1 MSNFEQSIEV
11 NVPVRTTYNQWTQF
25 ETFPY
30 FMEGVKKVEQ
40 ISDTRLRWQA
50 EIAGREQEWD
60 AEITEQTPDQ
70 RIAWTSISGAKH
82 AGVVTFH
89 HLSDDVTRVMLQIDY
104 DPEGFLENVGA
115 ALGVVENRMQGDLKR
130 FKHFIESGGK
140 ETGAWRG
147 TIKQDSEQLS

>member
-1 MSNFEQSIEV
+1 MTSFEKSINV
-11 NVPVRTTYNQWTQF
+11 NVPVRTAYDQWTQF

-30 FMEGVKKVEQ
+30 FMEGIKKVEQ
-40 ISDTRLRWQA
+40 ISDSQLHWQA
-50 EIAGREQEWD
+50 EIAGSEQEWD

-89 HLSDDVTRVMLQIDY
+89 RLSDDVTRVMLQIDY
-104 DPEGFLENVGA
+104 DPQGFLENIGA
-115 ALGVVENRMQGDLKR
+115 ALGIVETRMQGDLER

-140 ETGAWRG
+140 QTGAWRG
-147 TIKQDSEQLS
+147 TIKQESD